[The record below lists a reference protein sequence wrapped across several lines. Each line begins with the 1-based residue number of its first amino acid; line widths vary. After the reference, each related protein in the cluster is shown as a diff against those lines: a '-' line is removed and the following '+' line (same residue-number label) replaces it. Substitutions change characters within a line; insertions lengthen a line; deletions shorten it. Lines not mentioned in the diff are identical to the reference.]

1 MSCVVSAFGLDH
13 LPDSTIADYLC
24 DFMTPSAWASL
35 EKKKRVRVS
44 AININLA
51 YEFGLSQFGYT
62 VKELLP
68 VLNFNPAYIHELQL
82 DFNCLSLE
90 DAYSLL
96 MLNRPEINSLID
108 ISKYEFDFLKTY
120 DILKNSSFNT
130 DNLPGLK
137 LDELKSYQI
146 KDVIIHG
153 PYGVIDRFDL
163 SKISKLDW
171 IEIVR
176 NKPELLS
183 YCDFDKFKSG
193 DLYDLVLLVI
203 TFDDPDL
210 TYLFDLD
217 RIEEL
222 TPLGVE
228 KLVVF
233 KTDFA
238 VEYCD
243 LDILTTNNWNSILS
257 QRPDLGDLRDDVCG
271 IRVSW

>member
-1 MSCVVSAFGLDH
+1 
-13 LPDSTIADYLC
+13 
-24 DFMTPSAWASL
+24 MTPFAWASL

-153 PYGVIDRFDL
+153 PDGVIDRFDL
-163 SKISKLDW
+163 YKISKLDW